1 MCVCVCVCTHTCVL
15 SHSGLSDSA
24 TPWMVAL
31 QAPLA
36 MEFSRQEDRGR
47 LPFHTLGG
55 LPDSGINCVFL
66 ASSALAAVLFTT
78 VPPGKPVCVY
88 TYVYICI
95 HTQCIYVCVH
105 MYTHNVY
112 TYVYICM
119 HAMYIRM
126 CAYMYA
132 HTQCIYICVHMYAHT
147 QCSIIQLLKRRKF
160 CHLQ

>member
-1 MCVCVCVCTHTCVL
+1 MCVCARTHTRVL
-15 SHSGLSDSA
+15 SRSGLSDSA

-47 LPFHTLGG
+47 LPFHTPGG
-55 LPDSGINCVFL
+55 LPDSGINRVFP

-95 HTQCIYVCVH
+95 HT
-105 MYTHNVY
+105 HNVY

-119 HAMYIRM
+119 HTMYIRMCAYIRMQCIYVCVHMYAHNVYTYVCIYTHAMYIRM
-126 CAYMYA
+126 CAYVCT
-132 HTQCIYICVHMYAHT
+132 HTM
-147 QCSIIQLLKRRKF
+147 
-160 CHLQ
+160 